1 MGTWDYFNFTKKN
14 VRKVNSKRET
24 YQQLKGT
31 WNETTYKKYGY
42 QGGQKTFSTN
52 SKEVITLQS
61 DFVTEEASAWLEE
74 LFTSPDVFV
83 LQERSTD
90 KAAGLV
96 NNILNKYVQP
106 CVVKSSSYTKKT
118 TANDK
123 LKQYTLEIEMSHNK
137 RIQRS

>member
-1 MGTWDYFNFTKKN
+1 M
-14 VRKVNSKRET
+14 
-24 YQQLKGT
+24 
-31 WNETTYKKYGY
+31 TYKKYGY

-83 LQERSTD
+83 LQEYSDWTGQSTTSGTVWYD
-90 KAAGLV
+90 A
-96 NNILNKYVQP
+96 INKFVQP